1 VTVDKPP
8 PLILIIDD
16 NADHRESCAMYL
28 RSVGLRVVAA
38 ADGTSGVGQARAL
51 RPDVILLDLYM
62 PGLNG
67 WQACRWLKTSVETA
81 TIPVIALTGHSVEQA
96 GLEAMKA
103 GCDRFVA
110 KGSDPDRVVQ
120 VIREVLSEQIG
131 G

>member
-1 VTVDKPP
+1 MAEQP

-16 NADHRESCAMYL
+16 NADHSEIYALYL
-28 RSVGLRVVAA
+28 RSVGFRVVAA

-67 WQACRWLKTSVETA
+67 WQACRRLKTSVETA

-96 GLEAMKA
+96 GVEAMKA

>member
-1 VTVDKPP
+1 
-8 PLILIIDD
+8 
-16 NADHRESCAMYL
+16 MYL

-62 PGLNG
+62 PGVNG
-67 WQACRWLKTSVETA
+67 WQACRWLKRSVETA
-81 TIPVIALTGHSVEQA
+81 NIPVIALTGHPVEQA

-103 GCDRFVA
+103 GFDRFVA

-120 VIREVLSEQIG
+120 VIREVLGEQIG

>member
-1 VTVDKPP
+1 MAEQP

-16 NADHRESCAMYL
+16 NADHSEIYALFL
-28 RSVGLRVVAA
+28 RSVGFRVVAA

-103 GCDRFVA
+103 GFDRFVA